1 MPKNRA
7 AWLAAK
13 AAKPLS
19 VDDAPY
25 TSAGPHEI
33 IVRNRAVAINP
44 VDWSKQLLGDMM
56 FSFVKYPFVLGEDLA
71 GEVAEVGSKVTRFR
85 VGDRIL
91 AHAIGMDPKVNRSV
105 EGAFQVYTVVR
116 ENMASPIPT
125 SLSYVEA
132 CVLPLCLS
140 TAACGLF
147 QKDFLA
153 LDHPRA
159 NAGAEGTKPNGKT
172 VLVWGGSTSVGGNA
186 IQLAVAAGYSV
197 VTTASPK
204 NFDYVKSL
212 GASHMF
218 DYRSRTVVAEIVALL
233 QNKPVAGAIA
243 VGNGSTEA
251 CIDVLSKTKSPGM
264 VAQIS
269 FPWPDKVPPGGILLF
284 MSMLYLAW
292 WNVTVAFKSK
302 MAGVKANFVFG
313 SSLFENEVSTAI
325 YKDFLPEALKKRK
338 YVAAPPP
345 QVVGDGLENIQK
357 ALDLQMEGVSVKK
370 IVVTL

>member
-1 MPKNRA
+1 MKMQ
-7 AWLAAK
+7 
-13 AAKPLS
+13 
-19 VDDAPY
+19 D
-25 TSAGPHEI
+25 I
-33 IVRNRAVAINP
+33 
-44 VDWSKQLLGDMM
+44 
-56 FSFVKYPFVLGEDLA
+56 A
-71 GEVAEVGSKVTRFR
+71 GEAS
-85 VGDRIL
+85 L
-91 AHAIGMDPKVNRSV
+91 DPKVNRSV
-105 EGAFQVYTVVR
+105 EGAFQAYTV
-116 ENMASPIPT
+116 
-125 SLSYVEA
+125 
-132 CVLPLCLS
+132 
-140 TAACGLF
+140 
-147 QKDFLA
+147 KDFLA

-159 NAGAEGTKPNGKT
+159 NAGAEGTKPNGET
-172 VLVWGGSTSVGGNA
+172 VVVWGGSTSVGGNA

-197 VTTASPK
+197 VTTASPR

-212 GASHMF
+212 GASHVF

-233 QNKPVAGAIA
+233 QKKPVAGAIA

-269 FPWPDKVPPGGILLF
+269 FPWPDKVPSGGIRLF

-292 WNVTVAFKSK
+292 WNVAVAFKSK
-302 MAGVKANFVFG
+302 MTGVKANFVFG

-325 YKDFLPEALKKRK
+325 YKDFLPEALQQSK

-357 ALDLQMEGVSVKK
+357 ALDLQMEGVSAKK